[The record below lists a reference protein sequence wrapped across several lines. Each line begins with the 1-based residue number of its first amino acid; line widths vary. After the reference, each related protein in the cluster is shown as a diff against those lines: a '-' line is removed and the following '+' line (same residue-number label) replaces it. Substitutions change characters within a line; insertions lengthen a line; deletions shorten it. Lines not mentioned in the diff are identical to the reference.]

1 MSRYRNMSPGRK
13 RWLLIGTVL
22 FFAVMIGLIAW
33 SYIVA
38 ESKIP
43 H

>member
-1 MSRYRNMSPGRK
+1 MSRYRNMSPVRK
-13 RWLLIGTVL
+13 RLLLAGTAL
-22 FFAVMIGLIAW
+22 FFAVMIGMIAW